1 MSGFPTTRV
10 VSYQAGKY
18 LRTSIPIEIVKALDL
33 KAGDVLAWEIE
44 ERDGR
49 KVAVLRKLE

>member
-1 MSGFPTTRV
+1 MRDPPTTRV

-18 LRTSIPIEIVKALDL
+18 LRTSIPTEIVKALNL
-33 KAGDVLAWEIE
+33 KAGDVLAWKIE
-44 ERDGR
+44 ERDDR